1 MKITKNK
8 RKNLF
13 ANINLS
19 EVFILKY
26 MKDMPA
32 EAVKVYIYLLYVETN
47 QINIEIETISKEINL
62 GLKAVKAGLDYLQEK
77 GVLIMTEEG
86 YYLVDLQEKEIA
98 DLYTPK
104 VSANKEMIEVSQ
116 KKNTKREKTIND
128 IESMYFAGNMKAEWY
143 KKIILWFEKYN
154 FSNEAMLGI
163 FSHCFVDE
171 VKPIAYVET
180 VVKSMAD
187 KGVITINDLSKQIIS
202 YDKKAKI
209 IKFVKTEL
217 NLHKALTKPQERI
230 VEKWIFDYQYDK
242 EQIKLVID
250 KTINAQ
256 NAGFNYLDKIITEW
270 YENGLKTPEEII
282 NYEKEN
288 KEKMEEKRKQKNS
301 NSTTNTVNSNNNNGN
316 REQRNYEEF
325 QVFDLFN

>member
-1 MKITKNK
+1 MKIIKNK
-8 RKNLF
+8 RKNIF
-13 ANINLS
+13 ANISVS
-19 EVFILKY
+19 EIFILKY
-26 MKDMPA
+26 MKDMPQ
-32 EAVKVYIYLLYVETN
+32 EAVKLYMYLLYIEAN
-47 QINIEIETISKEINL
+47 QINIEIETISKEINIS
-62 GLKAVKAGLDYLQEK
+62 LKDVKASLDYLQEK
-77 GVLIMTEEG
+77 GLIIMMEEG
-86 YYLVDLQEKEIA
+86 FYIVDLQEKEVME
-98 DLYTPK
+98 LYTPK
-104 VSANKEMIEVSQ
+104 VTASKEMIEANQ
-116 KKNTKREKTIND
+116 KKNNKREKIIND

-163 FSHCFVDE
+163 FSHCFSDE

-187 KGVITINDLSKQIIS
+187 KGVITINDLSKQIVN
-202 YDKKAKI
+202 YDKKSKI

-230 VEKWIFDYQYDK
+230 VEKWIFDYNYDK

-270 YENGLKTPEEII
+270 YKQGLKTAEEILK
-282 NYEKEN
+282 YEKEN
-288 KEKMEEKRKQKNS
+288 KEKLEEKKKEKNNRK
-301 NSTTNTVNSNNNNGN
+301 STNNIASNNIEN
-316 REQRNYEEF
+316 REQRKYEDF
-325 QVFDLFN
+325 QVFDLF

>member
-19 EVFILKY
+19 AVFILKY

-187 KGVITINDLSKQIIS
+187 KGVIKIIS

-256 NAGFNYLDKIITEW
+256 NAGFNYLDKSITEW
-270 YENGLKTPEEII
+270 YENGLKTPEEIM